1 VYTLKCGDVVPGCA
15 AEVHAHTVEDVLA
28 QAAQHAA
35 DEHGLTDLDE
45 ETLAKVEA
53 AITSE

>member
-1 VYTLKCGDVVPGCA
+1 
-15 AEVHAHTVEDVLA
+15 VHADTVEDVLA
-28 QAAQHAA
+28 QAARHAA